1 MSGKYEIEIGMSVVP
16 NIYLHV
22 ANFEMETPFD
32 VRRIEEVHPLNG
44 CQDEGCIIAYSEEA
58 DNVHRYY
65 VQESAELVND
75 AIESAKK
82 YRDVCLKALDKYLER
97 KTKKNAPE

>member
-1 MSGKYEIEIGMSVVP
+1 MNGNYEIEIGMSVVP

-44 CQDEGCIIAYSEEA
+44 ESENGCIVAYAEDPSCSR
-58 DNVHRYY
+58 HYY
-65 VQESAELVND
+65 VQESAEQVKE
-75 AIESAKK
+75 AIKLAKK

-97 KTKKNAPE
+97 KAKKNAPE

>member
-1 MSGKYEIEIGMSVVP
+1 MNGKYEIEIGMSVVP

-32 VRRIEEVHPLNG
+32 ARRIEEVHPLNG
-44 CQDEGCIIAYSEEA
+44 CQDEGCIIAYSEEE

-97 KTKKNAPE
+97 KAKKNAPE